1 MRNGAQG
8 GVGGAA
14 VVHDVGQITADFP
27 QGGEQPVLHTLQYC
41 KFILKIKVKS
51 GAGYTAYLADAGNA
65 YAVDTVPLVNF
76 QKGGFNILNSALA
89 VQRPAG
95 GGISINCLSL
105 EIKEGLRICC
115 KIGGTLLKLLLYL
128 TKNKIATKNRR
139 GMDTLPPFVQL
150 LYGRFLCD
158 VYK

>member
-1 MRNGAQG
+1 MLSRTRYQSRFSRIC
-8 GVGGAA
+8 VGGAA

-95 GGISINCLSL
+95 GHIHQLPLIRNQ
-105 EIKEGLRICC
+105 RRFAD
-115 KIGGTLLKLLLYL
+115 LLQ
-128 TKNKIATKNRR
+128 NR
-139 GMDTLPPFVQL
+139 GYFA
-150 LYGRFLCD
+150 
-158 VYK
+158 